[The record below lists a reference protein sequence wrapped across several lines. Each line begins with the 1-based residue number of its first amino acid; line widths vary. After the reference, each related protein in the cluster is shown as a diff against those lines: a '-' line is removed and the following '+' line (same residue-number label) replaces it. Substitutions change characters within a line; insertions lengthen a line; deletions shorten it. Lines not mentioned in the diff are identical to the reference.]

1 MICGHCTNG
10 VISEG
15 ASYYTCPFCVKKRTF
30 IESVEYAI
38 AILVA
43 EDNLEGAKDLSKI
56 HDLLESCPMLA
67 VMEAEHQGLS
77 NEFLDSMK
85 QAFEIRKME

>member
-15 ASYYTCPFCVKKRTF
+15 ASYYTCPFCTKKRAF
-30 IESVEYAI
+30 MDSVEYAI
-38 AILVA
+38 AILA
-43 EDNLEGAKDLSKI
+43 TEGDLEGARELSKI

-67 VMEAEHQGLS
+67 VMEAEHQGLAE
-77 NEFLDSMK
+77 EFLDSMK